1 MDEAKPARRRQAKAE
16 EAEKQRRVPEVFSR
30 IRRRIARWKPE
41 VIFDVGANAGQSAL
55 QYSTV
60 FPNALIHS
68 FEPVPDTYARLVRNT
83 RKLPKVTAHNWAL
96 GSAEGTA
103 RMAMAGFS
111 TDNTIR
117 AADEAPAET
126 DVDVTL
132 RRGDKVLEELG
143 IERVSFLKID
153 TEGHDLEV
161 LAGFGD
167 ALSKVDFVQ
176 VEAGMNAYNTTH
188 RPFQEFVD
196 FMIPRDFLLFFIG
209 DQRLEFKL
217 GGRPVLRRAN
227 PVFIASRL
235 VDLEGLS

>member
-1 MDEAKPARRRQAKAE
+1 MAEEKPVRRRQAKPAE
-16 EAEKQRRVPEVFSR
+16 TEKQRRVPEVFSR
-30 IRRRIARWKPE
+30 IRRRISRWKPE
-41 VIFDVGANAGQSAL
+41 VIFDVGANAGQSAQ

-60 FPNALIHS
+60 FPNAVIHS
-68 FEPVPDTYARLVRNT
+68 FEPVPATYARLVKNT
-83 RKLPKVTAHNWAL
+83 RNLPKVTAHNWAL
-96 GSAEGTA
+96 GSTEGTA

-117 AADEAPAET
+117 AATDEVAET
-126 DVDVTL
+126 DVEVTL
-132 RRGDKVLEELG
+132 RRGDKVLAALG
-143 IERVSFLKID
+143 IDRVSFLKID

-167 ALSKVDFVQ
+167 ALSKIDFVQ

-196 FMIPRDFLLFFIG
+196 YLIPRDFLLFFIG
-209 DQRLEFKL
+209 DQKLEFKL

-235 VDLEGLS
+235 VDLDGLS